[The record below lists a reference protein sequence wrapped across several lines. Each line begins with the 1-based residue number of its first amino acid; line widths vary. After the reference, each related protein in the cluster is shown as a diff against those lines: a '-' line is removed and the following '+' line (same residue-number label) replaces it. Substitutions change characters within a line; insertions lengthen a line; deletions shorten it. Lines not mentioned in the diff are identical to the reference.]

1 MFYLSDEYGT
11 KIQLPAWQLAECRVS
26 LRYSV
31 VVYFRKIKEDEY
43 RVYGIRIE
51 ELKRQ
56 GYL

>member
-1 MFYLSDEYGT
+1 MYYLSDEYGT

-26 LRYSV
+26 LRNSV
-31 VVYFRKIKEDEY
+31 VVYFRKIKENEY
-43 RVYGIRIE
+43 RVYGRRIE